1 MSKVP
6 INMKVLLG
14 DLDEQVLQAQAQIL
28 KQGKI
33 LLSEWLQKA
42 NEEGSFEQ
50 AVDWLLGNDA
60 DRYFNDNR
68 QNLAAQMLRSI
79 TQEYEIRDEYLDDPY
94 EAVRIWFE
102 LK

>member
-1 MSKVP
+1 MSKAH
-6 INMKVLLG
+6 INMKVLVG
-14 DLDEQVLQAQAQIL
+14 SLDEQVLQAQAQIL

-42 NEEGSFEQ
+42 NEEGCLDQ

-60 DRYFNDNR
+60 DRYFNNNR
-68 QNLAAQMLRSI
+68 HNLAVQMLRSV
-79 TQEYEIRDEYLDDPY
+79 TREYEICDEHLDDPY
-94 EAVRIWFE
+94 EAARIWFG

>member
-94 EAVRIWFE
+94 EAARIWFE

>member
-94 EAVRIWFE
+94 EAVRIWFK

>member
-33 LLSEWLQKA
+33 LLGDWLQKA
-42 NEEGSFEQ
+42 NEEGGLEQ
-50 AVDWLLGNDA
+50 AIDWLLGNDA
-60 DRYFNDNR
+60 DRYFNNNR
-68 QNLAAQMLRSI
+68 HNLAVQMIRSI
-79 TQEYEIRDEYLDDPY
+79 TQEYEIRDEHLDDPY
-94 EAVRIWFE
+94 EAARIWFK